1 MSLAGSVSRAS
12 EPTSQPAAFS
22 NVGMFDTGFESMFAA
37 EQAPK
42 HDAALSDMM
51 RQYGQ
56 MPFNFQTSNLR

>member
-1 MSLAGSVSRAS
+1 MSLASSVSRPS
-12 EPTSQPAAFS
+12 EPTSQPAAFN
-22 NVGMFDTGFESMFAA
+22 NVGMFDTGFESMFA